1 MRGSASVGLDAAAL
15 KLGMFSMALREA
27 SLRAVVAVA
36 AVLSACCSSS
46 LFHFLDALVCRCRTK
61 TNGRWWKGR
70 G

>member
-1 MRGSASVGLDAAAL
+1 MRGSASFGLDAAAL
-15 KLGMFSMALREA
+15 KLGMLSMALREA
-27 SLRAVVAVA
+27 SLRAVVEVA

-46 LFHFLDALVCRCRTK
+46 LFHFLDADALVCRWK